1 MVTPENPILQP
12 VRAEISCSARV
23 VILSMLSCT
32 ASKSPKKSTRT
43 LKTKIHNP
51 FRARVAAFGSLH
63 LLAGLS
69 ASSLGVSPEGCFSS
83 QASSLQT

>member
-51 FRARVAAFGSLH
+51 FRARVAALGSLC

-69 ASSLGVSPEGCFSS
+69 ASLPVSPEGCVSP
-83 QASSLQT
+83 QV